1 MQALSECF
9 TDLQENILVVVRHR
23 EEDLEPVC
31 AVGESHRSLRDKPI
45 IRRRDRNLLDRLRV
59 KRVPSSAKVNAIGTD
74 FGQGLLGLV
83 RHFEDRLWHGGW
95 GPSGV

>member
-59 KRVPSSAKVNAIGTD
+59 KRVQARVQHSNKLTPNSNLTAVCKG
-74 FGQGLLGLV
+74 
-83 RHFEDRLWHGGW
+83 
-95 GPSGV
+95 